1 MSEVLDMKAAL
12 KRTKM
17 NPVQKMTL
25 TNRFRDRQFPAPSET
40 DNVYEVYFGENVVQI
55 RSAENGMNSQERAE
69 GDDRHA
75 DDHPAVPDGPR
86 DGRHPDRRMERER
99 RRIETRQRSGSDC
112 RHRGVSNA
120 RVARNGK
127 HARRCMLSSR
137 ILSKCRQVQMG
148 VIRCANSPGSC

>member
-55 RSAENGMNSQERAE
+55 RSAENGMKPDEMDIVADVLTRTRKNEQKAMIDMLMIIQLFPMAQETVDTLIE
-69 GDDRHA
+69 EWKENGVESKLVSG
-75 DDHPAVPDGPR
+75 PAATAAT
-86 DGRHPDRRMERER
+86 E
-99 RRIETRQRSGSDC
+99 
-112 RHRGVSNA
+112 A
-120 RVARNGK
+120 
-127 HARRCMLSSR
+127 
-137 ILSKCRQVQMG
+137 
-148 VIRCANSPGSC
+148 